1 MKNLNFNFSVQIYGE
16 LTPYNQVLSKA
27 RCRIFYK
34 YENRNGTYITDE
46 FAQKF
51 VDTLAYVPVKGIY
64 EDDDFTTHGKARD
77 EGRIYGI
84 VPKDHNFMWETH
96 LDNDGVEREYACAD
110 VILFTS
116 IYKEASEIVNKSL
129 SMEIFPPSISGYWK
143 MIEGTEYFVFT
154 EGCFVGLQALG
165 DDVEPCFEGA
175 HFYTLQK
182 ELENLFDKIDKFT
195 CNREETNSMKYI
207 FELSNEDLRSK
218 LFAALN
224 PKVEDGYRVMTKWIV
239 ATFNDYVIV
248 RDEEEEDYDK
258 FLKIFYTVDEEDNVV
273 LGDSEEVYNA
283 YLSREELDS
292 VESARALVNH
302 SLVGLEEI
310 VEKGQKY
317 DTEMAD
323 YSAQISTLS
332 AEKETLNTKIEN
344 YQADIEAKDSEIAV
358 LSEFKKA
365 TEDSAKE
372 AIFSKYSAKL
382 SKETIDPIR
391 EQSAEMDCVQ
401 LEKELA
407 FALIQNDNSI
417 FSKEDV
423 DDTKFPVV
431 PRKTESGIED
441 ILDRY

>member
-64 EDDDFTTHGKARD
+64 EDDDFTTHGNARD

-143 MIEGTEYFVFT
+143 MIDGTEYFVFT

-165 DDVEPCFEGA
+165 DDVESCFEGA

-195 CNREETNSMKYI
+195 CNREEINSMKYI

-224 PKVEDGYRVMTKWIV
+224 PKVEDGYRVMTKWII
-239 ATFNDYVIV
+239 ATFNDYVVV
-248 RDEEEEDYDK
+248 RDEEEEDCDK
-258 FLKIFYTVDEEDNVV
+258 FLKIFYTVDEEDNIV
-273 LGDSEEVYNA
+273 LGETEEVYNA

-323 YSAQISTLS
+323 YSVQISTLS
-332 AEKETLNTKIEN
+332 TEKETLNTKIEN
-344 YQADIEAKDSEIAV
+344 YQADIEAKDSEIAI

-382 SKETIDPIR
+382 SKEAIDPIR